1 MVNNFSAESEQ
12 RVPNVEPANEE
23 EPTKEELE
31 PIEHEPDEMKEASDN
46 KNQQQQQPA
55 TKDTV
60 FDLFRDE
67 VVEENNTSKLAAA
80 LNNVDVHDLL
90 EEAQNLRNQLRG
102 AVG

>member
-12 RVPNVEPANEE
+12 RVSNVEPAIEE
-23 EPTKEELE
+23 EPTQEELE
-31 PIEHEPDEMKEASDN
+31 PIEHEPDEVNKASDS
-46 KNQQQQQPA
+46 KSQEQPA

-80 LNNVDVHDLL
+80 LNNVDIHDLL